1 MNAMIKRAA
10 RDAIAVLLLAVAPAL
25 AQDAPTG
32 TVQRPAPVQPKAF
45 SSPEDGFAALA
56 AAFSAHD
63 EKGLIAILGEAGRRL
78 VESGDPGADRDG
90 RDRFTAAYAAGH
102 EIVRPAE
109 DRAVLQI
116 GTDEWPLPIPMVAQG
131 GVWRF
136 DTRAG
141 EQEIVDRRIGHNE
154 LDTIETLRAVA
165 DAQAEYAATAGRDGR
180 FRTYARRFVSTQGA
194 HDGLYWASGAG
205 EPQSPLGPLVA
216 EASAGGYRRSADGT
230 PQPLHGYLFRMLD
243 RQGPA
248 APGGS
253 MEYVVNGRMIGGF
266 AVVAWPVRY
275 GSTGYKTFMIS
286 HDGTVWERDLGP
298 QTAREAEAIT
308 AFDPGKGWS
317 KVPE

>member
-1 MNAMIKRAA
+1 MNAMIRRAA
-10 RDAIAVLLLAVAPAL
+10 QGALMVLLVAVAPAL
-25 AQDAPTG
+25 AQDAPTR

-56 AAFSAHD
+56 TPFGAHN

-78 VESGDPGADRDG
+78 VESGDPVADRAG
-90 RDRFTAAYAAGH
+90 RDRFTAAYATGH

-116 GTDEWPLPIPMVAQG
+116 GTDEWPLPIPMVARG

-136 DTRAG
+136 DARAG
-141 EQEIVDRRIGHNE
+141 EQEIVDRRIGRNE

-180 FRTYARRFVSTQGA
+180 FRAYARRFASTQGA
-194 HDGLYWASGAG
+194 HDGLYWESGAG
-205 EPQSPLGPLVA
+205 EPQGPLGPLVA
-216 EASAGGYRRSADGT
+216 EASAGGYRRSTAGT

-275 GSTGYKTFMIS
+275 GSTGYKTFMVS

-298 QTAREAEAIT
+298 QTVREAEAIN
-308 AFDPGKGWS
+308 AFDPGQGWS